1 MSYAIDTNLFVRSL
15 HVNHPQQQNAK
26 LAISTLL
33 AEGEM
38 VSLFPQNL
46 YELWVVATRPI
57 AQNGL
62 GLDVYQT
69 VKELAR
75 LKSTLVLLPDTPP
88 IYSAW
93 EKLVSQHLVLG
104 RNAHDARIAAAMQ
117 VHEVT
122 HLLTFNGGDFKR
134 YQHITVVTPDEILNP
149 QTS

>member
-1 MSYAIDTNLFVRSL
+1 MSYAVDTNLFVRSL

-33 AEGEM
+33 ARRKI
-38 VSLFPQNL
+38 VCLFPQNL
-46 YELWVVATRPI
+46 YELWVVATRPV

-62 GLDVYQT
+62 GLDANQT
-69 VKELAR
+69 LKELAR
-75 LKSTLVLLPDTPP
+75 LKSTLLLLPDTPP
-88 IYSAW
+88 IYAAW

-104 RNAHDARIAAAMQ
+104 RNAHDARIAAAMLVQ
-117 VHEVT
+117 GVS

-134 YQHITVVTPDEILNP
+134 FPHVTVVTPSEILNP